1 MWSPLPLGAMWYS
14 QNKRRNRDSSV
25 CGTGLLSLSSV
36 YAPYS
41 GALLYSDQSW
51 TTLSLCQ
58 LQRAQKILTNTFG
71 THCCVFQSSGSLE
84 FLSRSICPFNRQHK
98 FPKQVNL
105 PACCLSRVS
114 FLFFFFFLLFCLTSC
129 ELCGGYYGL
138 YLCWSCECNQ
148 QGGSNFFFCVYI
160 VRNGPACQTSC
171 ISWVDIIVPLCV
183 SECLP
188 LWPWGFWAFPRP
200 LMHFNDR
207 CTWSDVL
214 MLQMSVIKLNMP
226 LSVHF

>member
-51 TTLSLCQ
+51 TTLSLCH

-114 FLFFFFFLLFCLTSC
+114 FLFFFFFFCFVWPRANYVVGTMVCICVDLVNVTSKVARIF
-129 ELCGGYYGL
+129 
-138 YLCWSCECNQ
+138 S
-148 QGGSNFFFCVYI
+148 FAYI
-160 VRNGPACQTSC
+160 
-171 ISWVDIIVPLCV
+171 
-183 SECLP
+183 
-188 LWPWGFWAFPRP
+188 
-200 LMHFNDR
+200 
-207 CTWSDVL
+207 
-214 MLQMSVIKLNMP
+214 
-226 LSVHF
+226 